1 MFFLSSLAFFILF
14 YYTYFSILWTLGLF
28 SAKLIRLNFS
38 PFLTRLRRFS
48 RRFVVEGVK
57 NERIRFKGKPSIQ
70 YWNTIMYAKR
80 YSLCGFTRIIFKH
93 TMVILSI
100 LFRLQNKT
108 WALSH
113 ASKYYIF
120 QDEFI
125 RKTFSLHLYVGLKF
139 SWWLFSMH
147 LCKNIPVLVASLS
160 TFTMPLLIY
169 PATYRWVSRRFANCY
184 RGFVNFFSTTFDP
197 NTALSLHFMERS
209 KYNKLFLN
217 LLLGTHNFNLYRNN
231 KDFTVLW
238 I

>member
-1 MFFLSSLAFFILF
+1 MDTNWIKRAKCAQIKSILGFPCPLERWLIGRLKECFSFHLSLFFYFILLYLF
-14 YYTYFSILWTLGLF
+14 FHSVNVGVVFSEVNTLEFFALPHTFEKVF
-28 SAKLIRLNFS
+28 STIC
-38 PFLTRLRRFS
+38 RRG
-48 RRFVVEGVK
+48 RENK
-57 NERIRFKGKPSIQ
+57 RIRFKGKPSIQ
-70 YWNTIMYAKR
+70 YWNTIMCAKR

-93 TMVILSI
+93 MMVILSI

-197 NTALSLHFMERS
+197 
-209 KYNKLFLN
+209 
-217 LLLGTHNFNLYRNN
+217 
-231 KDFTVLW
+231 
-238 I
+238 